1 MKSDLNN
8 VNKISN
14 LTPAPPSRDVPT
26 LTPLT
31 VPCVSNREVENF
43 QEGVFRDFVKSLKN
57 SLAPRHATTLASL
70 LLSIKVV
77 VRIIE
82 ILIQ

>member
-14 LTPAPPSRDVPT
+14 LTPGPPSRDDPT

-57 SLAPRHATTLASL
+57 SFNFPPRYITCKST
-70 LLSIKVV
+70 IVNQGCCKKY
-77 VRIIE
+77 
-82 ILIQ
+82 